1 MTTPHQT
8 TKECLIRN
16 FQELNEDDEVFTT
29 PNYQAQLGIALAM
42 LNTLNEVETARKM
55 FSDIYESMLMKR
67 PNHLDWFIQ
76 YMKKTFLTSTPN
88 NNSEFDKLIEAI
100 YYCNRL
106 GHEVEYAVSK
116 IHDTLG
122 HIIEVQYTPKQSN
135 FIFNSILNYDQVL
148 TAVSEFK
155 DTALIDTC
163 DFGVP
168 EHKEIPVMYDLN
180 DMSLE
185 DICQAYLNM
194 GGQPLI
200 IEP

>member
-16 FQELNEDDEVFTT
+16 FQELLDSEETFTAL
-29 PNYQAQLGIALAM
+29 NYRSLFNIATDMIIVLY
-42 LNTLNEVETARKM
+42 EIETARKM
-55 FSDIYESMLMKR
+55 YSDIYASLLKHAPDKM
-67 PNHLDWFIQ
+67 DWFIRK
-76 YMKKTFLTSTPN
+76 MWKN
-88 NNSEFDKLIEAI
+88 NFELKLDKSDFDKLLAAI
-100 YYCNRL
+100 DISRNY
-106 GHEVEYAVSK
+106 GFDVEYAVSK

-135 FIFNSILNYDQVL
+135 FVFNSILNYDQVL
-148 TAVSEFK
+148 TMISEYK

-185 DICQAYLNM
+185 DICEAYFNM
-194 GGQPLI
+194 GGQPII

>member
-16 FQELNEDDEVFTT
+16 FQELLDNEETFTS
-29 PNYQAQLGIALAM
+29 PNYRSLFNIATDMIIVLY
-42 LNTLNEVETARKM
+42 EIETARKM
-55 FSDIYESMLMKR
+55 YSDIYASLLKHAPDKM
-67 PNHLDWFIQ
+67 DWFIRK
-76 YMKKTFLTSTPN
+76 MWKHNFELKLDKSD
-88 NNSEFDKLIEAI
+88 FDKLLAAI
-100 YYCNRL
+100 DISRTY
-106 GHEVEYAVSK
+106 GFEVEYAVST

-148 TAVSEFK
+148 TMISEYK

-163 DFGVP
+163 DFGIP

-185 DICQAYLNM
+185 EICQAYLNM
-194 GGQPLI
+194 GGQPII

>member
-16 FQELNEDDEVFTT
+16 FQELLDIEETFTAI
-29 PNYQAQLGIALAM
+29 NYRSLFNIATDMIIVLY
-42 LNTLNEVETARKM
+42 EIETARKM
-55 FSDIYESMLMKR
+55 YSDIYASLLKQSPDKM
-67 PNHLDWFIQ
+67 DWFIRK
-76 YMKKTFLTSTPN
+76 MWRHIFELKLDKSD
-88 NNSEFDKLIEAI
+88 FDKLLAAI
-100 YYCNRL
+100 NISRTY
-106 GHEVEYAVSK
+106 GFKVEYAVSTL
-116 IHDTLG
+116 HDTLG

-148 TAVSEFK
+148 TAVSEYK

-163 DFGVP
+163 DFGMP

-185 DICQAYLNM
+185 EICEAYFNM

>member
-16 FQELNEDDEVFTT
+16 FQEQLDSEETFTT
-29 PNYQAQLGIALAM
+29 PNYRSLFNIATDMIIVLY
-42 LNTLNEVETARKM
+42 EVETARKM
-55 FSDIYESMLMKR
+55 YSDIYASLLKHSPDKM
-67 PNHLDWFIQ
+67 DWFIRK
-76 YMKKTFLTSTPN
+76 MWRHNFELKLDKSD
-88 NNSEFDKLIEAI
+88 FDKLLAAI
-100 YYCNRL
+100 DISRTY
-106 GHEVEYAVSK
+106 GFEVEYAVST

-135 FIFNSILNYDQVL
+135 FVFNSILNYDEVL
-148 TAVSEFK
+148 TMVSEYK

-185 DICQAYLNM
+185 EICQAYLNM

>member
-1 MTTPHQT
+1 MNTHQT

-16 FQELNEDDEVFTT
+16 FQEQLDSEETFTT
-29 PNYQAQLGIALAM
+29 PNYRSLFNIATDMIIVLY
-42 LNTLNEVETARKM
+42 EVKTARKM
-55 FSDIYESMLMKR
+55 YSDIYASLLKHAPDKM
-67 PNHLDWFIQ
+67 DWFIRK
-76 YMKKTFLTSTPN
+76 MWKHNFELKLDKSD
-88 NNSEFDKLIEAI
+88 FDKLLAAI
-100 YYCNRL
+100 NISRTY
-106 GHEVEYAVSK
+106 GFKVEYAVS
-116 IHDTLG
+116 ILHDTLG

-148 TAVSEFK
+148 TMVSEYK

-163 DFGVP
+163 DFGIP
-168 EHKEIPVMYDLN
+168 EHREIPVMYDLN

-185 DICQAYLNM
+185 EICEAYFKM